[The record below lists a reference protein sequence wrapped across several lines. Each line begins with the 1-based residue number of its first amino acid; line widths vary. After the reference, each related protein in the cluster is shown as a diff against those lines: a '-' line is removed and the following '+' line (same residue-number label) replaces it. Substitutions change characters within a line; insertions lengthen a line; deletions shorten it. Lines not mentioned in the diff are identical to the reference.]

1 MRLLLLSNSMN
12 AGSGY
17 LEHAIGWLMDHFAGV
32 RTIAF
37 VPYAAV
43 RFGYDEYEER
53 VAAALA
59 PTGATVRSVHR
70 SDDPVSIVES
80 SDAVAVGGGNTFHLV
95 HEMQRLGL
103 VEAIRSKA
111 AGGAPYA
118 GWSAGSNVACPTLRT
133 TNDMPIIEPRSFA
146 ALGLVAFQINPHY
159 LDAHPDGHMG
169 ETREDR
175 LLEFVRV
182 NPDVPVVGLRE
193 GSAIQVRDGSA
204 SLVGPR
210 RARIFHGEATP
221 YEVEPD
227 SSLDFLVR

>member
-1 MRLLLLSNSMN
+1 MN

-17 LEHAIGWLMDHFAGV
+17 LEHAAGWLADHFGGV
-32 RTIAF
+32 GSIAF

-59 PTGATVRSVHR
+59 HTGASVRSVHR
-70 SDDPVSIVES
+70 SDDPASVVRAC
-80 SDAVAVGGGNTFHLV
+80 DAVAVGGGNTFHLV

-103 VEAIRSKA
+103 VEAIREKVT
-111 AGGAPYA
+111 GGAPYA
-118 GWSAGSNVACPTLRT
+118 GWSAGSNVACPSLRT
-133 TNDMPIIEPRSFA
+133 TNDMPIIEPASFDV
-146 ALGLVAFQINPHY
+146 LDLVPFQINPHY

-182 NPDVPVVGLRE
+182 DPDIRVIGLRE
-193 GSAIQVRDGSA
+193 GSALRIDGSSVA
-204 SLVGPR
+204 LLGPR
-210 RARIFHGEATP
+210 QARIFRGEATP
-221 YEVEPD
+221 YEVDPGSD
-227 SSLDFLVR
+227 LDFLLD